1 MLSHHKV
8 RLATRQAGLL
18 SRSRMYLSEIN
29 KSTLPHQHFKKNL
42 FSSKVFVSILK
53 KLIVLVLQ
61 CIIMLSNHGVSWFL
75 NMVESFSL
83 KYRNISKKHEVTRCR
98 NLGCW
103 AFSAPTWTKPK
114 QLLSRILFVRK
125 WGFLR
130 WWPNLTP
137 SWEYLKLQKCPSF
150 DYS

>member
-1 MLSHHKV
+1 MLSHNKV
-8 RLATRQAGLL
+8 RLALQAG
-18 SRSRMYLSEIN
+18 SRVVATPACSAEHVCTYQKLTNQLFHIN
-29 KSTLPHQHFKKNL
+29 ILRKAF

-103 AFSAPTWTKPK
+103 AGSAPTWTKPK
-114 QLLSRILFVRK
+114 SNF
-125 WGFLR
+125 
-130 WWPNLTP
+130 
-137 SWEYLKLQKCPSF
+137 
-150 DYS
+150 YSEFSLYVSGVF